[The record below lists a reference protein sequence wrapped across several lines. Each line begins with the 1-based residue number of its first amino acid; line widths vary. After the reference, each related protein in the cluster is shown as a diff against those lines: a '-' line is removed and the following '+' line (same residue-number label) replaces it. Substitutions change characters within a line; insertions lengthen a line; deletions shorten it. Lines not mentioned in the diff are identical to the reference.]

1 MELKFLQRVAESR
14 HLSFLAQ
21 LSIFSNREIRVKEY
35 NSHCPGWQKKKR
47 ERKRE
52 REKKR
57 EREIEVMG
65 GGSEKTTG

>member
-1 MELKFLQRVAESR
+1 
-14 HLSFLAQ
+14 
-21 LSIFSNREIRVKEY
+21 VKEY